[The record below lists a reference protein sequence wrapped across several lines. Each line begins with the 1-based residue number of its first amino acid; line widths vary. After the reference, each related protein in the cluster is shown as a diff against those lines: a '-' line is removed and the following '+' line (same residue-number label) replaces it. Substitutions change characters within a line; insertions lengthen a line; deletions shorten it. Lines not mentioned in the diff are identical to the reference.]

1 MSDPTNFI
9 DPENIDQWLVEAD
22 GDIDD
27 IDNALGLNSGG
38 VVMLL
43 RDLVRRVKE
52 LEKKVAAGPDPR
64 SLPGYKDGR

>member
-1 MSDPTNFI
+1 MSSDTVPPTDI
-9 DPENIDQWLVEAD
+9 DAWLEAAES
-22 GDIDD
+22 DIDD

-43 RDLVRRVKE
+43 RELVRRVKE